1 MAKSPE
7 SVPVN
12 AKLVKVI
19 VLALLFVNVTGFGP
33 PAFPTAK
40 FPHVT
45 EVGDTVACA
54 AAETSCTTPHPERT
68 PITAKTAK
76 VLFKVMSDDFEV
88 RSDEQT
94 ACRDLRRTRCFIR

>member
-1 MAKSPE
+1 MAKSPA
-7 SVPVN
+7 SVPVK

-33 PAFPTAK
+33 PAFPRAT

-54 AAETSCTTPHPERT
+54 AAETSCTTPHPERM
-68 PITAKTAK
+68 PITAKTAR
-76 VLFKVMSDDFEV
+76 VLFKVMSDDLKV
-88 RSDEQT
+88 RNNEQV
-94 ACRDLRRTRCFIR
+94 ACRGLRKTRCFIR

>member
-19 VLALLFVNVTGFGP
+19 ALALLFVKVTGFGP
-33 PAFPTAK
+33 PAFPIAT

-54 AAETSCTTPHPERT
+54 AAETSCTTPHPDRM
-68 PITAKTAK
+68 PITARMAR
-76 VLFKVMSDDFEV
+76 VLFEVMSD
-88 RSDEQT
+88 EQE
-94 ACRDLRRTRCFIR
+94 ACRDLWRTKCFIRGPQK

>member
-7 SVPVN
+7 SVPVK

-33 PAFPTAK
+33 PAFPIAT

-54 AAETSCTTPHPERT
+54 AADTSCTTPHPERMASVKR
-68 PITAKTAK
+68 TAR
-76 VLFKVMSDDFEV
+76 VFFEV
-88 RSDEQT
+88 RSDEQEV
-94 ACRDLRRTRCFIR
+94 ARDLRRTRCFIRRPQK

>member
-1 MAKSPE
+1 MAKSPA
-7 SVPVN
+7 SVPVK

-33 PAFPTAK
+33 PAFPTAT

-54 AAETSCTTPHPERT
+54 AAETSCTTPHPERM
-68 PITAKTAK
+68 PITTKPAR
-76 VLFKVMSDDFEV
+76 VLFKVMSDGLEARRDKQ
-88 RSDEQT
+88 D
-94 ACRDLRRTRCFIR
+94 ACRDLRRTRCSIR